1 MRKNSL
7 LIVTPSLSF
16 GGAEKVALILSNY
29 FSELDIEVSLV
40 SVHPLYGI
48 KDQLSGKV
56 NFYQLTSGSAKN
68 SIFELRR
75 LILKIRPDKIISV
88 LKSVNILTAVSTF
101 YIKPKPQLY
110 FRVEAPLS
118 SLVYPLNLKNIIY
131 LFLLNITY
139 PFALKV
145 IPNSLYTLDTLK
157 KYYLFG
163 NNYSGHIGNPVF
175 LEGDKTKTGHIKK
188 SLKINGNMLILNVAR
203 LSKEKDHTTLVKS
216 FSIIKKKLN
225 NVKLII
231 IGRGPMERQL
241 KSFIGKLKLE
251 NDIFILPTMSK
262 ITCYYDL
269 ADLFLFTSKY
279 EGFGNVIVEALS
291 RGLPV
296 ISTNC
301 GSLPK
306 ELFKSNTSKYLAEI
320 GDHKALANKSIN
332 ILSETVDKSFY
343 KKLVSKYKKSYVCG
357 EYGRL
362 MGLD

>member
-1 MRKNSL
+1 MA
-7 LIVTPSLSF
+7 
-16 GGAEKVALILSNY
+16 G
-29 FSELDIEVSLV
+29 
-40 SVHPLYGI
+40 
-48 KDQLSGKV
+48 
-56 NFYQLTSGSAKN
+56 
-68 SIFELRR
+68 
-75 LILKIRPDKIISV
+75 V
-88 LKSVNILTAVSTF
+88 L
-101 YIKPKPQLY
+101 
-110 FRVEAPLS
+110 
-118 SLVYPLNLKNIIY
+118 
-131 LFLLNITY
+131 
-139 PFALKV
+139 
-145 IPNSLYTLDTLK
+145 
-157 KYYLFG
+157 
-163 NNYSGHIGNPVF
+163 
-175 LEGDKTKTGHIKK
+175 
-188 SLKINGNMLILNVAR
+188 
-203 LSKEKDHTTLVKS
+203 
-216 FSIIKKKLN
+216 
-225 NVKLII
+225 
-231 IGRGPMERQL
+231 
-241 KSFIGKLKLE
+241 IGKLKLE